1 MDVFVIPIGHDRYEL
16 YCEQPDEPENVEAEE
31 PPAGILGKLRSRFT
45 AMLRAAEERRLRD
58 HDVEEEPKGWLGR
71 MQDRMMAWV
80 VERIA
85 EQRLLWNLRRQTTA
99 TAAHPQDMSFEQVM
113 TLIRGT
119 LKRDYD
125 RHRIWLVIDTLG
137 LVASGAVMMVPG
149 PNVLAYYFT
158 FRVVGH
164 WLSMR
169 GASQGLHRVAWTS
182 RPCPPLGELREVA
195 DLEPHARDVRVHEIA
210 ARLRLQHLATF
221 FSRVIPSEARSPD

>member
-16 YCEQPDEPENVEAEE
+16 YCEQPDEPEKVDAEE
-31 PPAGILGKLRSRFT
+31 PPRGLLGKLRHRFT
-45 AMLRAAEERRLRD
+45 AMLKAAEERRLRD
-58 HDVEEEPKGWLGR
+58 HAVEEEPKGWLGR

-85 EQRLLWNLRRQTTA
+85 EQRLLWNLRSQTA
-99 TAAHPQDMSFEQVM
+99 VTAAHPQDMSFDQVM
-113 TLIRGT
+113 TLIKRR

-125 RHRIWLVIDTLG
+125 RHRVWLVIDTLG

-169 GASQGLHRVAWTS
+169 GASQGMNRVTWTS
-182 RPCPPLGELREVA
+182 RPCPPLGELRDVA
-195 DLEPHARDVRVHEIA
+195 ALDPHARDLRVHEIA
-210 ARLRLQHLATF
+210 ARLRLQHLANF
-221 FSRVIPSEARSPD
+221 FSRVIPTEARS